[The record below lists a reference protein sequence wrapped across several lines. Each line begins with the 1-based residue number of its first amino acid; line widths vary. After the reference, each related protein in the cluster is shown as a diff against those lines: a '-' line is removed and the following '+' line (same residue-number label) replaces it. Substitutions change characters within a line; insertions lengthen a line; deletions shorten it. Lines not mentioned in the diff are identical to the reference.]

1 MRNIITTIILL
12 IIHVNLS
19 FADNCKESV
28 KKITL
33 IQNKIEAMKQ
43 ECLAKPQNQRSKCL
57 HFIKLNQE
65 HLISKIF
72 YAEIACIKEIEK
84 ESK

>member
-1 MRNIITTIILL
+1 M

-19 FADNCKESV
+19 FADDCKESV
-28 KKITL
+28 KKVTL
-33 IQNKIEAMKQ
+33 IQEKIEAEKQ
-43 ECLAKPQNQRSKCL
+43 KCLAKPQNKRSDCL

-65 HLISKIF
+65 HLISRLY